1 MLGCLTEACMS
12 FVWGDKLPVEVHLCR
27 QHSSTRE
34 DTVRFSN
41 VHCVAVDTNGDR
53 CAPSAVPTCP
63 AYP

>member
-1 MLGCLTEACMS
+1 MS